1 APLLQRKTF
10 YRLFGITI
18 NGVEY
23 IGVLGIILL
32 VIFVLTSL
40 LLIGIVMIQD
50 NQGEGL
56 GGIFGG
62 SGGASMGSRSGNI
75 LTKTTT
81 ILGTVFLVTAFA
93 LAWINRTPEEGDVIR
108 AAQDQLSEE
117 SNEWWTQSDEDGEE
131 SQSEEIPID
140 TSAE

>member
-1 APLLQRKTF
+1 M
-10 YRLFGITI
+10 
-18 NGVEY
+18 
-23 IGVLGIILL
+23 GVLGIILL

>member
-1 APLLQRKTF
+1 MGF
-10 YRLFGITI
+10 
-18 NGVEY
+18 
-23 IGVLGIILL
+23 LGIILL
-32 VIFVLTSL
+32 VIFVITSL

-93 LAWINRTPEEGDVIR
+93 LAWINKSPEGGNVIE
-108 AAQDQLSEE
+108 AAQDQISEE
-117 SNEWWTQSDEDGEE
+117 NNEWWNQENEE
-131 SQSEEIPID
+131 EPQSEEVPDILSD
-140 TSAE
+140 E